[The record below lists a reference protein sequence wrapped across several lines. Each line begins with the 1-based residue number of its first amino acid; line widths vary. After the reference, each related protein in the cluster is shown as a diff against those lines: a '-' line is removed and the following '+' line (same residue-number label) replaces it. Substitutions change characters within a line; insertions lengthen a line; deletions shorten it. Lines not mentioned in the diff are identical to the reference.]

1 MGITVTNKN
10 FKNKGKDIKYLD
22 KDFIGV
28 KAGDINNSA
37 SVNE

>member
-1 MGITVTNKN
+1 MVQNLQSPI
-10 FKNKGKDIKYLD
+10 LD